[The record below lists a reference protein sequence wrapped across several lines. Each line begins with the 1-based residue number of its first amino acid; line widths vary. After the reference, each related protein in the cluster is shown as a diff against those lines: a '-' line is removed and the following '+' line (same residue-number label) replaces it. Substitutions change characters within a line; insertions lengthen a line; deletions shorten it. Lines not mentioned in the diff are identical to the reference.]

1 MIISKTPI
9 RLTLF
14 GGGTD
19 YPIFFEKYG
28 GETLGFA
35 INKYSYVIIK
45 ENSIQNQYKYFLS
58 YKNTEMINKIS
69 KIEHPSIRETLK
81 FMKIDQRLEIH
92 YTGDIPAKTGLGS
105 SSSFTVGLLKS
116 LYAFKKKIK
125 SNTSIAKEAIY
136 IEQKMI
142 KENVGCQDQLST
154 AIGGILNIKYSKNNF
169 LIRKVRMDKSNTSIF
184 EKSIILFYTGI
195 DRFASKS
202 IEKQLK
208 DTAKNKNIDY
218 LFEMKNHVTEAKKI
232 LGNKI
237 NIKALG
243 ELMNNHWQIKK
254 ELSNNVSNNKIDEIY
269 HEAIKHGAYGG
280 KLVGAG
286 AGGFLMF
293 ICNQAVKDK
302 LKSKFYKLQNLEI
315 KVDNIGS
322 SLVLK

>member
-154 AIGGILNIKYSKNNF
+154 AIGGILNI
-169 LIRKVRMDKSNTSIF
+169 
-184 EKSIILFYTGI
+184 EKL
-195 DRFASKS
+195 
-202 IEKQLK
+202 EW
-208 DTAKNKNIDY
+208 
-218 LFEMKNHVTEAKKI
+218 
-232 LGNKI
+232 
-237 NIKALG
+237 IKATHLF
-243 ELMNNHWQIKK
+243 LKK
-254 ELSNNVSNNKIDEIY
+254 V
-269 HEAIKHGAYGG
+269 
-280 KLVGAG
+280 
-286 AGGFLMF
+286 
-293 ICNQAVKDK
+293 
-302 LKSKFYKLQNLEI
+302 
-315 KVDNIGS
+315 
-322 SLVLK
+322 